1 MSNTYNNE
9 IVVDFTSGEEV
20 RNKYTDLINQA
31 YDMMNKADFKDF
43 TLELIEFMAQKMDTL
58 DSDCDRLEAVA
69 NEALD
74 LLEEVSFQFND
85 LIQKHLELLDKT
97 RK

>member
-1 MSNTYNNE
+1 
-9 IVVDFTSGEEV
+9 
-20 RNKYTDLINQA
+20 
-31 YDMMNKADFKDF
+31 
-43 TLELIEFMAQKMDTL
+43 MAQKMDTL